1 MANIKIPVL
10 LGEKSVKGTQLATGI
25 IRVRDLI
32 ENYAIDTYDRLRGEM
47 GTVEGGY
54 QREASK
60 VRVNKIAQSLL
71 SNKIDIPTAIIVNI
85 RESGNLSY
93 LKKEGNRY
101 LLTLDPSN
109 PNHRL
114 YIIDGQHRTRG
125 LQEVL
130 SDPETASAW
139 EDKLVF
145 ATFYLG
151 GEFDEEKESFY
162 IVNTTAKSINTGSKL
177 ELRLGI
183 DDVREEE
190 KNAVLLTRKIA
201 DESKIWKNL
210 IKYPN
215 SKIGFL
221 PNSAFITSL
230 KHLYQ
235 QDWFQPMS
243 LNDQY
248 KLLDA
253 FWNGLKI
260 ILPACFEEP
269 EAYTLQRAVGTTVM
283 HNIMGGPYMKLIT
296 QGRDFHNPN
305 DWAEFLSPL
314 REHSDRDR
322 TPEENIVSG
331 SEFWLSGSSGAAG
344 RYSSGAG
351 RSNLIALFRG
361 KLS

>member
-10 LGEKSVKGTQLATGI
+10 LGEKSIRGTQLATGV
-25 IRVRDLI
+25 IRVKDLI
-32 ENYAIDTYDRLRGEM
+32 DNYSIDTYDRSKGEM
-47 GTVEGGY
+47 GTKEGGY

-60 VRVNKIAQSLL
+60 VRVNKIAQSLT
-71 SNKIDIPTAIIVNI
+71 SNKIDLPTAIIVNI
-85 RESGNLSY
+85 RANKDLSY
-93 LKKEGNRY
+93 LKKDGNRHV
-101 LLTLDPSN
+101 LTLDLN
-109 PNHRL
+109 NKDHRL
-114 YIIDGQHRTRG
+114 YVIDGQHRTRG

-130 SDPETASAW
+130 EDEETADIW
-139 EDKLVF
+139 KDKLVF
-145 ATFYLG
+145 ATIYIG
-151 GEFDEEKESFY
+151 GDFEEEKESFY

-183 DDVREEE
+183 EDVKDEE

-201 DESKIWKNL
+201 DDSEIWNGL

-215 SKIGFL
+215 SKVGFL

-243 LNDQY
+243 LDDQY
-248 KLLDA
+248 KLLNA

-260 ILPACFEEP
+260 TLPACFDEP
-269 EAYTLQRAVGTTVM
+269 EAYTLQRAVGVTVM
-283 HNIMGGPYMKLIT
+283 HNVMGVTYMKLLMA
-296 QGRDFHNPN
+296 GRDIYNPD
-305 DWAEFLSPL
+305 DWAEFLIPL
-314 REHSDRDR
+314 RSHSDRDR
-322 TPEENIVSG
+322 TPEENQVSG
-331 SEFWLSGSSGAAG
+331 SEFWLSGSGGAAG

-351 RSNLIALFRG
+351 RSNLVALFKG